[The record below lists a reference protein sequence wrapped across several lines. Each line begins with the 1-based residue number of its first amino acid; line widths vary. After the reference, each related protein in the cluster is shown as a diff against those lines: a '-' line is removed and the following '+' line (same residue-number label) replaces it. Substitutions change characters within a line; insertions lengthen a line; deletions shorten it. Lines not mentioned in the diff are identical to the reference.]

1 MRLSV
6 VCARLI
12 AAVAACAAIGSWAQP
27 YPTKPIRI
35 IVTFAA
41 GGTSDILSRAVGA
54 KLAAALGQPVI
65 TDNRPGAG
73 SVIGTESL
81 AKASPDGH
89 TIGML
94 ISTHAVNPFVMKSLS
109 YDTINDFT
117 PITLVAIVPGILSAN
132 ASLPV
137 RSVQE
142 MVQLVRSKPG
152 QFNYG
157 LPGSMTSGHLS
168 MELLKLIA
176 GLDMVAVPYKG
187 GAPAAADLAA
197 GQVQFMINSPP
208 SVLPFVKA
216 GKVRALAVTGAQR
229 SPGLPDLPTIRESG
243 FPDYETYEWY
253 GLFAPAKAPK
263 EIVARLGQ
271 EVAKILK
278 DPELRERMLVQGAE
292 LVGNSPEEFGR
303 FVRAEMDKWGALARR
318 INLRVD

>member
-1 MRLSV
+1 MTALKFALAAASFVLS
-6 VCARLI
+6 ATAL
-12 AAVAACAAIGSWAQP
+12 AQ

-54 KLAAALGQPVI
+54 KLATTLGQPVI
-65 TDNRPGAG
+65 VDNRPGAG
-73 SVIGTESL
+73 SVIGTEIV
-81 AKASPDGH
+81 AKAPSDGH

-94 ISTHAVNPFVMKSLS
+94 ISTHAVNPFVMKSLP

-137 RSVQE
+137 HSVQE

-168 MELLKLIA
+168 MELLKVIA

-208 SVLPFVKA
+208 TVLPFVKA

-229 SPGLPDLPTIRESG
+229 SPGLPELPTIRESG

-253 GLFAPAKAPK
+253 GLFAPAKTPQ
-263 EIVARLGQ
+263 EIVARLSQ

-303 FVRAEMDKWGALARR
+303 FVRAEIDKWGALARR
-318 INLRVD
+318 INLRVE

>member
-168 MELLKLIA
+168 MELLKVIA

-208 SVLPFVKA
+208 TVLPFVKA

-253 GLFAPAKAPK
+253 GLFAPAKTPK

-292 LVGNSPEEFGR
+292 LVGNSPEEFAH

>member
-1 MRLSV
+1 
-6 VCARLI
+6 
-12 AAVAACAAIGSWAQP
+12 
-27 YPTKPIRI
+27 
-35 IVTFAA
+35 
-41 GGTSDILSRAVGA
+41 
-54 KLAAALGQPVI
+54 
-65 TDNRPGAG
+65 
-73 SVIGTESL
+73 
-81 AKASPDGH
+81 
-89 TIGML
+89 
-94 ISTHAVNPFVMKSLS
+94 
-109 YDTINDFT
+109 
-117 PITLVAIVPGILSAN
+117 
-132 ASLPV
+132 V

-168 MELLKLIA
+168 MELLKVIA

-208 SVLPFVKA
+208 TVLPFVKA
-216 GKVRALAVTGAQR
+216 GRVRALAVTGAKR
-229 SPGLPDLPTIRESG
+229 SPGLPELPTIRESG

-253 GLFAPAKAPK
+253 GLFAPARTPK

-271 EVAKILK
+271 EIARILK
-278 DPELRERMLVQGAE
+278 DPELRELMLVQGAE
-292 LVGNSPEEFGR
+292 LVGNSPEEFGQ

>member
-1 MRLSV
+1 MGNLLSALALAV
-6 VCARLI
+6 SF
-12 AAVAACAAIGSWAQP
+12 AAAAIPASAQ

-35 IVTFAA
+35 IVPFAV
-41 GGTSDILSRAVGA
+41 GGTTDLLSRAVGA

-65 TDNRPGAG
+65 TDNRSGAG
-73 SVIGTESL
+73 GGIGTEIV
-81 AKASPDGH
+81 AKAPPDGH

-94 ISTHAVNPFVMKSLS
+94 ISTLAVNPFVTKSLP

-117 PITLVAIVPGILSAN
+117 PITLVALVPGILSVN

-168 MELLKLIA
+168 MELLKVIA
-176 GLDMVAVPYKG
+176 GLDMVAVSYKG

-197 GQVQFMINSPP
+197 GQVQFMFNSPP

-229 SPGLPDLPTIRESG
+229 SPGLPEVPTIRESG

-253 GLFAPAKAPK
+253 GLFAPAKVPK
-263 EIVARLGQ
+263 EIVARLAR
-271 EVAKILK
+271 EVAAILK

-292 LVGNSPEEFGR
+292 LVGNSPDEFGQ
-303 FVRAEMDKWGALARR
+303 FVRTEMDKWGGLAKRL
-318 INLRVD
+318 NLRAD

>member
-1 MRLSV
+1 MRFSV

-35 IVTFAA
+35 IVPFAV
-41 GGTSDILSRAVGA
+41 GGTTDLLSRAVGA

-65 TDNRPGAG
+65 ADNRPGAG
-73 SVIGTESL
+73 SVIGTEIV
-81 AKASPDGH
+81 AKAPPDGH

-94 ISTHAVNPFVMKSLS
+94 ISTHAVNPFVMKSLP

-117 PITLVAIVPGILSAN
+117 PITLVAIVPGILSVN

-152 QFNYG
+152 RYNYG

-168 MELLKLIA
+168 MELLKVIA

-208 SVLPFVKA
+208 TVLPFVKA
-216 GKVRALAVTGAQR
+216 GRVRALAVTGAKR
-229 SPGLPDLPTIRESG
+229 SPGFPDLPTIRESG

-253 GLFAPAKAPK
+253 GLFAPARAPK
-263 EIVARLGQ
+263 EIVA
-271 EVAKILK
+271 
-278 DPELRERMLVQGAE
+278 
-292 LVGNSPEEFGR
+292 
-303 FVRAEMDKWGALARR
+303 
-318 INLRVD
+318 

>member
-1 MRLSV
+1 METLLSALALAV
-6 VCARLI
+6 SF
-12 AAVAACAAIGSWAQP
+12 AAPEIPASAQS
-27 YPTKPIRI
+27 PTKPIRI
-35 IVTFAA
+35 IVPFAV
-41 GGTSDILSRAVGA
+41 GGTTDLLSRAVGA
-54 KLAAALGQPVI
+54 KLALALGQPVI
-65 TDNRPGAG
+65 ADNRSGASG
-73 SVIGTESL
+73 GIGTETL
-81 AKASPDGH
+81 AKAPPDGH

-94 ISTHAVNPFVMKSLS
+94 ISTHAVNPFVMTNLP
-109 YDTINDFT
+109 YDSINDFT
-117 PITLVAIVPGILSAN
+117 PITLVALVPGILSAN

-137 RSVQE
+137 NSVQE
-142 MVQLVRSKPG
+142 MVQLVKSKPG

-176 GLDMVAVPYKG
+176 GLDMVAVSYKG

-208 SVLPFVKA
+208 TVLPFVKA

-253 GLFAPAKAPK
+253 GLFAPARTPK

-271 EVAKILK
+271 EIARILK
-278 DPELRERMLVQGAE
+278 DPELREI
-292 LVGNSPEEFGR
+292 GR
-303 FVRAEMDKWGALARR
+303 AHV
-318 INLRVD
+318 

>member
-1 MRLSV
+1 MTASKLALAAASLVLS
-6 VCARLI
+6 ATAL
-12 AAVAACAAIGSWAQP
+12 AQ

-35 IVTFAA
+35 IVPFAV
-41 GGTSDILSRAVGA
+41 GGTTDLLSRAVGA

-65 TDNRPGAG
+65 ADNRSGAG
-73 SVIGTESL
+73 GVIGTEIV
-81 AKASPDGH
+81 AKAPPDGH

-94 ISTHAVNPFVMKSLS
+94 ISTHAVNPFVMKSLP

-168 MELLKLIA
+168 MELLKVIA

-208 SVLPFVKA
+208 SVLPFVKS

-253 GLFAPAKAPK
+253 GLFAPAKTPK

-271 EVAKILK
+271 EVAKILT

-292 LVGNSPEEFGR
+292 LVGNSPE
-303 FVRAEMDKWGALARR
+303 ALARR
-318 INLRVD
+318 LNLRVD

>member
-1 MRLSV
+1 MSRFLLATLFLCNS
-6 VCARLI
+6 AF
-12 AAVAACAAIGSWAQP
+12 AQD
-27 YPTKPIRI
+27 YPSKPIRI

-41 GGTSDILSRAVGA
+41 GGTSDLLSRAVGA
-54 KLAAALGQPVI
+54 KLAAVLGQQVI

-73 SVIGTESL
+73 SVIGTDMV
-81 AKASPDGH
+81 AKAPPDGY

-94 ISTHAVNPFVMKSLS
+94 ISTHAVNPFVMKNLP
-109 YDTINDFT
+109 YDSVNDFA
-117 PITLVAIVPGILSAN
+117 PITLVAIVPGILSVN
-132 ASLPV
+132 AGLPV

-168 MELLKLIA
+168 MELLKVIA
-176 GLDMVAVPYKG
+176 GLDMVAVAYKG
-187 GAPAAADLAA
+187 GAPAAADLAS

-229 SPGLPDLPTIRESG
+229 SPGLPEVPTIRESG

-253 GLFAPAKAPK
+253 GLFAPAKVPN
-263 EIVARLGQ
+263 EIIARLAR
-271 EVAKILK
+271 EVAAIVR

-292 LVGNSPEEFGR
+292 LVGNSPDEFGQ
-303 FVRAEMDKWGALARR
+303 FVRSEMAKWGGLAKRL
-318 INLRVD
+318 NLRAD